1 MQHVDFD
8 LLRLSMLLGLGRVLR
23 PERPSS
29 PLGVESKESFP
40 LEGDIYVVRMQ
51 IRTGWIMNAWEF
63 ADPLR

>member
-1 MQHVDFD
+1 
-8 LLRLSMLLGLGRVLR
+8 MLLGLGRVLR